1 MAFMRNWLKDQNQQ
15 AWTVT
20 AWVKRMA
27 GPFDLVGIVDNGD
40 CIDSASFLLH
50 GTVDANDEPCAFG
63 GIAADNGFPATE
75 TGGYVRSRCLICIL
89 YIVT

>member
-1 MAFMRNWLKDQNQQ
+1 MAFMRNWLQDQNQQ

-27 GPFDLVGIVDNGD
+27 GPFNLVGIVDNGD
-40 CIDSASFLLH
+40 CIDSPSFLLH
-50 GTVDANDEPCAFG
+50 GNVDVNDAATAFG

-75 TGGYVRSRCLICIL
+75 TGVYVRIDLLHIMYFVSF
-89 YIVT
+89 

>member
-1 MAFMRNWLKDQNQQ
+1 MAFMRNWLQDQNQQ

-27 GPFDLVGIVDNGD
+27 GPFNLVGIVDNGD

-50 GTVDANDEPCAFG
+50 GNVDVNDNPTAFG

-75 TGGYVRSRCLICIL
+75 TGVYVRIRSIIHIYL
-89 YIVT
+89 YI